1 MLWEGGNPTPSA
13 VPETTAEGIS
23 IGRGGREDI
32 ILLLETERTDTT
44 TGGVLS
50 AEEGATALD
59 NLGSETEE
67 TRRIEP
73 SRDIFIFKFYFIKL
87 ENKSEN

>member
-1 MLWEGGNPTPSA
+1 M
-13 VPETTAEGIS
+13 
-23 IGRGGREDI
+23 
-32 ILLLETERTDTT
+32 
-44 TGGVLS
+44 LS

-73 SRDIFIFKFYFIKL
+73 SRDIFIFKFNFIKL